1 MGSKLPSAS
10 VTNFPA
16 EDSKTCTLPP
26 PRLPQPREVCL
37 GVELTALFSGSCLVT
52 QS

>member
-1 MGSKLPSAS
+1 MVGSKLPSAS

-16 EDSKTCTLPP
+16 EDSKPYAGP
-26 PRLPQPREVCL
+26 LPQPREVGL
-37 GVELTALFSGSCLVT
+37 GAELTALFSGSCLVT